1 MQITDQELL
10 SKIASR
16 DERALSQL
24 YDRYS
29 KLLFGTAVSI
39 LHETDD
45 AEDILQEVFVQV
57 WRKASTYQPTLGTVK
72 NWLVRISHNRAINML
87 RSKRNREKQ
96 AEVSL
101 PDDSAIRSQEFVS
114 DLEDSPWAGTS
125 RAEEQAHISSA
136 MSSLPEDQRMLI
148 DLAFFQGYS
157 HSEIAEKVAIP
168 LGTVK
173 TRIRSGMQSLK
184 MQLRFLKSE
193 TY

>member
-10 SKIASR
+10 SKIASQ

-24 YDRYS
+24 YDRYA

-57 WRKASTYQPTLGTVK
+57 WRKASTYQPALGTVK

-96 AEVSL
+96 AEISI

-114 DLEDSPWAGTS
+114 DQEDSPWAGTS

-136 MSSLPEDQRMLI
+136 LSTLPEDQRMLI

-157 HSEIAEKVAIP
+157 HSEIA
-168 LGTVK
+168 
-173 TRIRSGMQSLK
+173 
-184 MQLRFLKSE
+184 
-193 TY
+193 

>member
-72 NWLVRISHNRAINML
+72 IS
-87 RSKRNREKQ
+87 K
-96 AEVSL
+96 
-101 PDDSAIRSQEFVS
+101 
-114 DLEDSPWAGTS
+114 
-125 RAEEQAHISSA
+125 
-136 MSSLPEDQRMLI
+136 
-148 DLAFFQGYS
+148 
-157 HSEIAEKVAIP
+157 
-168 LGTVK
+168 TV
-173 TRIRSGMQSLK
+173 LK
-184 MQLRFLKSE
+184 GAS
-193 TY
+193 